1 MDLAKARMSAN
12 KNEPAL
18 ILEVAAE
25 WPALKMQRLFSTVF
39 FFLKPR
45 VSCERKVGG
54 SHQERRTRQTD
65 ADNWKEEIRKSVQE
79 IMI

>member
-1 MDLAKARMSAN
+1 MLLKRNTRRTFAQKFFQIKNMTAKIEIPWERVVR
-12 KNEPAL
+12 E
-18 ILEVAAE
+18 
-25 WPALKMQRLFSTVF
+25 RL
-39 FFLKPR
+39 
-45 VSCERKVGG
+45 GG